1 VALGGPDG
9 QKILIVDD
17 DELFLK
23 GLSLAFR
30 GDYDLAIAE
39 DGETA
44 LRMLENDGPFAVIVS
59 DMQMPG
65 LSGIDLLRKAAT
77 EAPDTVRILLTGYSD
92 EDTAVRGINE
102 GRIFRYLTKPCPV
115 EIMRAAIADAAEEY
129 GLAEERARLEV
140 ELENC
145 AYTDELTGIDNR
157 RRFFEKG
164 QEEYARAQR
173 YGRPLTTM
181 MLDLDHFK
189 QVNDSHGHAAGD
201 AVIREVSAR
210 IAGRLREQDLFG
222 RYGGEEFSILLIEVG
237 ARRAAL
243 VANRLC
249 RAIAETPVDTD
260 AGPLDVTISIGI
272 SELAGTDTS
281 LAQVL
286 ARADAALY
294 DAKVG
299 GRNRVEIAVSNV
311 GKIKA

>member
-1 VALGGPDG
+1 MP
-9 QKILIVDD
+9 QKILIVGD

-23 GLSLAFR
+23 GLSLAFG
-30 GDYDLAIAE
+30 GDYELSTVA

-44 LRMLENDGPFAVIVS
+44 LSMLEHDGPFAVIVS

-65 LSGIDLLRKAAT
+65 LSGIDLLRRAT
-77 EAPDTVRILLTGYSD
+77 TESPDTVRILLTGYSD

-102 GRIFRYLTKPCPV
+102 GRIFRYLTKPCSM
-115 EIMRAAIADAAEEY
+115 EIVRAAIADAAEEF

-173 YGRPLTTM
+173 YERPLTTM

-189 QVNDSHGHAAGD
+189 RVNDTHGHAAGD
-201 AVIREVSAR
+201 AVIREVSRR
-210 IAGRLREQDLFG
+210 IASRLREQDLFG

-237 ARRAAL
+237 AQRAEL
-243 VANRLC
+243 VARRLC
-249 RAIAETPVDTD
+249 RAIAEAPVDTG
-260 AGPLDVTISIGI
+260 AGPLEITISIGVA
-272 SELAGTDTS
+272 ELARTDTS

-286 ARADAALY
+286 ARADEALY
-294 DAKVG
+294 QAKAG
-299 GRNRVEIAVSNV
+299 GRNRAETAISN
-311 GKIKA
+311 AT

>member
-1 VALGGPDG
+1 MP

-17 DELFLK
+17 DELFRQ
-23 GLSLAFR
+23 GLSLAFH
-30 GDYDLAIAE
+30 GDYDLYTAE
-39 DGETA
+39 DAETA
-44 LRMLENDGPFAVIVS
+44 PGMLENDGPFAVIVS

-65 LSGIDLLRKAAT
+65 LSGIDFLRKAAT

-92 EDTAVRGINE
+92 ENTAVRGINE
-102 GRIFRYLTKPCPV
+102 GRIFRYLTKPCSMEV
-115 EIMRAAIADAAEEY
+115 VRAAVADAAEEF

-189 QVNDSHGHAAGD
+189 QVNDTHGHAAGD

-210 IAGRLREQDLFG
+210 IATRLREQDIFG

-237 ARRAAL
+237 ARRAEL

-249 RAIAETPVDTD
+249 HAIAEAPVDTD
-260 AGPLDVTISIGI
+260 AGPLDVTISIGV
-272 SELAGTDTS
+272 SELVSTDTS

-286 ARADAALY
+286 ARADEALY
-294 DAKVG
+294 EAKAG
-299 GRNRVEIAVSNV
+299 GRNRARTAISNIT
-311 GKIKA
+311 KIKA